1 MIESIGVEEIRE
13 QAAAVVRGR
22 CAPEDIG
29 QFVGAAYGDVMTAL
43 GEQGLAPAGPPLCRY
58 LMGAEGMDEQG
69 QAAMFTLAAGFPTDG
84 PVAASGRVE
93 AMTLPAGSA
102 VVALHVG
109 AWTDLGQAY
118 SAVAQ
123 WMADHDLEPAGDPWE
138 AYLDGPEVEEHRTM
152 LTSPCR
158 PRS

>member
-1 MIESIGVEEIRE
+1 MIEDIRVEQIPAQES
-13 QAAAVVRGR
+13 AVVRGR

-29 QFVGAAYGDVMTAL
+29 QFVGAAYEEVMAAL
-43 GEQGLAPAGPPLCRY
+43 GEQGLGPAGPPLCRY

-69 QAAMFTLAAGFPTDG
+69 QAAMFTLAAGFPTSG
-84 PVAASGRVE
+84 SVAATGRVE

-102 VVALHVG
+102 VVAVHVG

-118 SAVAQ
+118 AAVAQ
-123 WMADHDLEPAGDPWE
+123 WMAERDLEPSGDPWE
-138 AYLDGPEVEEHRTM
+138 SYLDGPEVEVHRTM

-158 PRS
+158 ARA